1 MLRPGGLQRTTDVLI
16 VLTVL
21 LMVPLAAVAQTP
33 APPTSTDAEVL
44 CTVNGN
50 PITRANVNK
59 AVQQEWGRKILENLI
74 EQELILQAA
83 RARGLAISEEE
94 FNVRLNAVKSEYES
108 LEEFNAMMAKR
119 GIKGPAFRRQLRA
132 QMLLEKLVAQIG
144 EVTEEEARSY
154 YNDHLSA
161 YQAPER
167 RHVHAIIAED
177 AEQAY
182 QARQQVAGGADFDTV
197 AADIGT
203 EMAGDWEWLTK
214 EDLRNPL
221 IRETAF
227 SLKPGDVSN
236 PIFVDD
242 QYYVLWV
249 EEVQAGIDRSFE
261 EVADQLVTKIRTERG
276 ITPESVV
283 AGLWRNAEISV
294 PWRAYYYLEEEYEQL
309 DQIKVTVDGK
319 QVEMSVAPV
328 ILDNGHMLVMAKPL
342 LGAIDAHLTWDAD
355 QQMMTAV
362 TNAGTIQVTVGS
374 VEARSGDRV
383 ILMKEPPQLRGGNL
397 LISPRPVVSTLGA
410 TVKWDATSYT
420 LKVATEGAE

>member
-1 MLRPGGLQRTTDVLI
+1 MSRLTGGQRFSCLI
-16 VLTVL
+16 VLVILFVL
-21 LMVPLAAVAQTP
+21 SSVVLAQPP
-33 APPTSTDAEVL
+33 ASPSDPDAESL
-44 CTVNGN
+44 CVVNGN
-50 PITRANVNK
+50 PITRASLNK

-74 EQELILQAA
+74 EQELIFQAA
-83 RARGLAISEEE
+83 RTRGLTISEEE
-94 FNVRLNAVKSEYES
+94 FDARLNAVKSEYES

-119 GIKGPAFRRQLRA
+119 GIKGPAFRQQLRG
-132 QMLLEKLVAQIG
+132 QMLLDKFVEQIG
-144 EVTEEEARSY
+144 KVTEEDARAY
-154 YNDHLSA
+154 YDDHLSF

-177 AEQAY
+177 AEEAY

-203 EMAGDWEWLTK
+203 EMAGDWEWLIK
-214 EDLRNPL
+214 KDLRNPL

-227 SLKPGDVSN
+227 SLNPGDVSN

-249 EEVQAGIDRSFE
+249 EEVRVGIDQSFE
-261 EVADQLVTKIRTERG
+261 EVADEIIASIRTERG

-309 DQIKVTVDGK
+309 DQIKVTVNGK
-319 QVEMSVAPV
+319 QVEMSIAPM
-328 ILDNGHMLVMAKPL
+328 ILDNGHMLVMVKPL
-342 LGAIDAHLTWDAD
+342 LDAIGAKITWDAD
-355 QQMMTAV
+355 QQRMTAV
-362 TNAGTIQVTVGS
+362 TKAGTIQVTVGS
-374 VEARSGDRV
+374 VKARSGDRV
-383 ILMKEPPQLRGGNL
+383 ILMKEPPQIRGGNL
-397 LISPRPVVSTLGA
+397 LISPRPVVSALGA

-420 LKVATEGAE
+420 LNIATEGAE

>member
-1 MLRPGGLQRTTDVLI
+1 MLRPGGLQRTTDVSIILA
-16 VLTVL
+16 VL
-21 LMVPLAAVAQTP
+21 LTVPLAAVAQAP
-33 APPTSTDAEVL
+33 APPASTDVESL
-44 CTVNGN
+44 CVVNGN
-50 PITRANVNK
+50 PITRASLNK
-59 AVQQEWGRKILENLI
+59 AVQQEWGRKILEGLI
-74 EQELILQAA
+74 EQELIFQAA
-83 RARGLAISEEE
+83 RTRGLTISEEE
-94 FNVRLNAVKSEYES
+94 FDARLNAVKSEYES
-108 LEEFNAMMAKR
+108 LAEFNAMMAKR
-119 GIKGPAFRRQLRA
+119 GIKGPAFRQELRA
-132 QMLLEKLVAQIG
+132 QMLLDELVEQIG
-144 EVTEEEARSY
+144 KVTEDDARAY
-154 YNDHLSA
+154 YDDHLSF

-177 AEQAY
+177 AEEAY
-182 QARQQVAGGADFDTV
+182 QARQQVAGGADFDTL

-203 EMAGDWEWLTK
+203 EMAGDWEWLVK
-214 EDLRNPL
+214 KDLRNPL

-227 SLKPGDVSN
+227 SLKPGGVSN

-249 EEVQAGIDRSFE
+249 EEVQVGIDRSFE
-261 EVADQLVTKIRTERG
+261 EVTDQIVTKIRTERG

-309 DQIKVTVDGK
+309 DQIKVTVNGK
-319 QVEMSVAPV
+319 KVEMSIAPM

-342 LGAIDAHLTWDAD
+342 LGAIGAKITWDAD

-362 TNAGTIQVTVGS
+362 TRAGTIQVTVGS

-383 ILMKEPPQLRGGNL
+383 ILMKEPPQTRGGNL
-397 LISPRPVVSTLGA
+397 LISPRPVLSALGA